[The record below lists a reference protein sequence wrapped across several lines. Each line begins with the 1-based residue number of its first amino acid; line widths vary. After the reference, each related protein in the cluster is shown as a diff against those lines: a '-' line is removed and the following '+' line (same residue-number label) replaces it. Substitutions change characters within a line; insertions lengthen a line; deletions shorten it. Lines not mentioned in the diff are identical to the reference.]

1 MEKDFIKISIEKSPV
16 KSRVL
21 ISNKPIKSIV
31 LIGTVI
37 ETLFKYIKERMIKNG
52 KYTNKR

>member
-1 MEKDFIKISIEKSPV
+1 MEKDFIKISIEKNLV

-52 KYTNKR
+52 KYTNRR

>member
-1 MEKDFIKISIEKSPV
+1 MEKDFIKISIEKNPV